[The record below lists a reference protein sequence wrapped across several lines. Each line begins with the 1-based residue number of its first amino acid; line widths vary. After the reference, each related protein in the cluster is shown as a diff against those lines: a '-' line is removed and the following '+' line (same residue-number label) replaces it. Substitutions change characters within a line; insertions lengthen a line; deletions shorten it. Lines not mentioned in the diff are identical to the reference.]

1 MLHHLQLCCV
11 FVALVSVV
19 QAQNGETKEQSR
31 RGLQPW
37 LTGIIAVVVFLGLCF
52 IGFIVNKIWCKD
64 PEVSNHLESPAPE
77 ADYANTNGAQGT
89 ETLTLKDV
97 RTSEH
102 PVAYENIFVAYD
114 ESPKITI
121 TAM

>member
-1 MLHHLQLCCV
+1 MLHHLQLYCV
-11 FVALVSVV
+11 FFALVSV
-19 QAQNGETKEQSR
+19 QAQNVETKEQPR

-37 LTGIIAVVVFLGLCF
+37 LTGIIAVVVFLCLCF
-52 IGFIVNKIWCKD
+52 IGFIVNKIWCTD

-77 ADYANTNGAQGT
+77 ADYANTNGTQIT

-97 RTSEH
+97 RSSEH
-102 PVAYENIFVAYD
+102 PGAYENIYEIPYD